1 MKRLVLA
8 LLPLAAQA
16 QCVMCFRS
24 AAAQQ
29 AERARVFNEGIL
41 VLGIPPLLIL
51 AFFLVLAWR
60 RRRTWQNGS
69 NAPS

>member
-1 MKRLVLA
+1 MRRLALA

-16 QCVMCFRS
+16 QCVMCFRT

-29 AERARVFNEGIL
+29 AERARVFNEGIF

-51 AFFLVLAWR
+51 AFFLILAWR
-60 RRRTWQNGS
+60 RSRAVQNDS